1 MIDLKEVDFR
11 VGFVKSR
18 EALTESSIDFSDA
31 IGAFELVRVSYRS
44 ADQDNPDFQT
54 YDLKECDLGDSDERK
69 KYDSMLKSSDKI
81 YCPPEDI
88 EEMDAHGSIQ
98 TDIFTFW
105 MIQFRPCI
113 TYDEYLRQFS
123 DDDK

>member
-1 MIDLKEVDFR
+1 MIDLNEVDFR

-44 ADQDNPDFQT
+44 ADQDSPDFQT

-69 KYDSMLKSSDKI
+69 KYDSLLRSSDKI
-81 YCPPEDI
+81 FCPDYSQI
-88 EEMDAHGSIQ
+88 
-98 TDIFTFW
+98 
-105 MIQFRPCI
+105 
-113 TYDEYLRQFS
+113 S
-123 DDDK
+123 DMHA

>member
-1 MIDLKEVDFR
+1 MKEVDFR
-11 VGFVKSR
+11 VGFVRSR
-18 EALTESSIDFSDA
+18 QALKESYIDFSKE

-44 ADQDNPDFQT
+44 EDQDEPDFQT
-54 YDLKECDLGDSDERK
+54 YNLVECDLGDSDERK

-81 YCPPEDI
+81 YCPPESID
-88 EEMDAHGSIQ
+88 EMDAHGSIQ

-113 TYDEYLRQFS
+113 TKAEYQRQFS

>member
-1 MIDLKEVDFR
+1 M
-11 VGFVKSR
+11 
-18 EALTESSIDFSDA
+18 
-31 IGAFELVRVSYRS
+31 SYRS

-54 YDLKECDLGDSDERK
+54 YALKGCDLGDSDERK

-88 EEMDAHGSIQ
+88 EEMDANGSIQ